1 MAKGPRYE
9 FLDVLRGIAVLWM
22 IQVHITNVLLDP
34 ALRVDSLVF
43 DLLNLS
49 NGFVAPCFIFAAGS
63 GLWIALDRKGSTY
76 LRFERPLWD
85 YLTRLS
91 YILFWAYM
99 LHVPV
104 FSMDSMLRLPAEQI
118 YPWLQMDVL
127 HTIVYASLTALAIFL
142 IVKDLK
148 RSTTIYGALS
158 LVIMFTTALFYDTT
172 STIDSLSIGIDILTF
187 SYSHISPF
195 PYLPWTSYLFAG
207 AFFTGLFMRTE
218 DKRQFAMRSI
228 WIGAALP
235 VIIFTIKS
243 MPFDT
248 VYTAL
253 WWKTSPGMHLFRI
266 AGIIF
271 TFGILYLLNERLRL
285 SKPGVFLQNVGTESL
300 FLYISHLLIVYGEGG
315 PLLKSIF
322 GIQYTGYGGVAI
334 AWVVVTVPL
343 IVVMYQWKR
352 IKKERP
358 ALARKML
365 AVQVAWMT
373 ITLLLIPDSFSMEKM
388 VEWLR

>member
-85 YLTRLS
+85 YLTRLG

-118 YPWLQMDVL
+118 TPWLQMDVL

-158 LVIMFTTALFYDTT
+158 LVIMFTTAFLSLFHTPFPIPD
-172 STIDSLSIGIDILTF
+172 
-187 SYSHISPF
+187 SPF
-195 PYLPWTSYLFAG
+195 PYLPWSSYLFAG

-218 DKRQFAMRSI
+218 DKQRFAMRSI

-235 VIIFTIKS
+235 VLIFTIKS

-334 AWVVVTVPL
+334 AWVLVTVPL

-352 IKKERP
+352 IKKGRP

-373 ITLLLIPDSFSMEKM
+373 ITLLLIPDSFSMEKV

>member
-34 ALRVDSLVF
+34 ALKVDSLFF

-63 GLWIALDRKGSTY
+63 GLWIALDRKGPKY
-76 LRFERPLWD
+76 LQFDRALWD

-104 FSMDSMLRLPAEQI
+104 FSLDSMLRRPPADLL
-118 YPWLQMDVL
+118 PWLQMDVL
-127 HTIVYASLTALAIFL
+127 HTIVYASLTALGIYL
-142 IVKDLK
+142 LVKDLK
-148 RSTTIYGALS
+148 KATIIYGVLS
-158 LVIMFTTALFYDTT
+158 LVIMFTTVFLPPFRPFT
-172 STIDSLSIGIDILTF
+172 L
-187 SYSHISPF
+187 SPF
-195 PYLPWTSYLFAG
+195 PILPWATYLFAG

-218 DKRQFAMRSI
+218 DKQRFAMRSI
-228 WIGAALP
+228 WLGLALP
-235 VIIFTIKS
+235 LIIFTIKF
-243 MPFDT
+243 MPFESP
-248 VYTAL
+248 YTAL

-266 AGIIF
+266 SGIIL
-271 TFGILYLLNERLRL
+271 TFGILYLFNERLRL
-285 SKPGVFLQNVGTESL
+285 SKSGVFLQTVGTESL

-315 PLLKSIF
+315 PLLKSLF
-322 GIQYTGYGGVAI
+322 GIEHTGYGGVAI

-343 IVVMYQWKR
+343 ILVMYQWKH
-352 IKKERP
+352 IKQRRP
-358 ALARKML
+358 DLARKML
-365 AVQVAWMT
+365 AVQVAWMV
-373 ITLLLIPDSFSMEKM
+373 ITLMLIPDNFSMEK
-388 VEWLR
+388 VLAWVTG